1 MKSKGAI
8 PLGDFY
14 IYPESEQD
22 VYGQD
27 KSSLSSTSN
36 IMNNNTS
43 LLCCSYNIYLA
54 STNLIF
60 QPNTRRMRIRPI
72 TSQTVRSRGKRG
84 KTSMQFVCK
93 QAYLLTFF
101 TVIISPS
108 GETAY
113 IATNTYTLPKQTEEN
128 ILRQWSLLLDIP
140 YTNLIQQQHPQQ
152 QQQRKEQ
159 QQHQK
164 QRSKENE
171 SQQQMQ
177 KDLPNL
183 VAIKSSAVDET
194 YYYPSCL
201 IFISSS
207 SKLSPTALSG
217 MNGLFG
223 FNQGYSEDLGDKW
236 HRGAW
241 NENISNYWEYTCPR
255 DVTTNTVLDT
265 LSQDHGG
272 SNSMI
277 NLLQKAINEPVIASP
292 LMATKSVAT
301 PGSAYQRNDT
311 GSATMTPNSSV
322 MDEDDGTPHQLQQP
336 QQQLQNR
343 NRAKYQSGLSLVDFA
358 MAHFAMPP
366 SEELPE
372 YPEIIS
378 APVIQNAVA
387 ADVTQNAAGKSNHVN
402 GNNMSGAIS
411 THPTDTHN
419 NTIAGNSTYR
429 SPQMSN
435 LELDAFGIVES
446 MDMDSMVMEMPN
458 RWIDDGMGDLD
469 SLDFGVTEED
479 FDFFESVP
487 TPAVPVVVPASQS
500 LPITA
505 PQQALP
511 TTTMD
516 TKPELNHAFSND
528 MLLDDLIKQEPN
540 ANNFAGTFD
549 QKEILS
555 LDEKQQQHI
564 LDTNMDI
571 SSLDNSVT
579 PLQVGMAS
587 TFNNAHLQQQ
597 QQLQDQE
604 EKQQQQEQHRQDVLI
619 WHRQNHGGDQQHLFV
634 PPQFAPVQMDFAVN
648 DAKYNDG
655 GKFTYTPALKS
666 RRKGSDYQP
675 DYVPIVRK
683 KKSERRK
690 SSKMILDTIEKDN
703 KSLTLVENEHNTPH
717 ISTVGSSQRS
727 SESEDSSS
735 SSSEESVSDQSE
747 DENLRLHRTVRAVS
761 RAQDKYLKKVTLL
774 KPWRTVESK
783 SIDQIAMDYDSPFAR
798 AIASSKIRIGSR
810 KEVNENEDFKAL
822 DYLCQQAVM
831 GGYPF
836 SGGIESKSSNG
847 FEANEGESSK
857 VIVARRRN
865 LLQKFNGGRLQ

>member
-1 MKSKGAI
+1 MKNKGTI

-14 IYPESEQD
+14 IYPDSEQD
-22 VYGQD
+22 VYGQE
-27 KSSLSSTSN
+27 KSTTSN
-36 IMNNNTS
+36 TMSNNTS

-60 QPNTRRMRIRPI
+60 QPHTRRMRIRPI
-72 TSQTVRSRGKRG
+72 TSQTIRSRGKKG
-84 KTSMQFVCK
+84 NQFRVSK
-93 QAYLLTFF
+93 SVHFSLTNFIF
-101 TVIISPS
+101 VVVISPS

-113 IATNTYTLPKQTEEN
+113 IATNSYTLPKQTEEN
-128 ILRQWSLLLDIP
+128 ILKQWSLLLDIP
-140 YTNLIQQQHPQQ
+140 YTNLIQQSYSQKQ
-152 QQQRKEQ
+152 E
-159 QQHQK
+159 QHQK
-164 QRSKENE
+164 QRAKDE
-171 SQQQMQ
+171 SQQMQ

-194 YYYPSCL
+194 YYYPSRL

-207 SKLSPTALSG
+207 SRLSPTALSG

-223 FNQGYSEDLGDKW
+223 FNQGFSEDLGDKW

-241 NENISNYWEYTCPR
+241 NENISNYWEYACPR
-255 DVTTNTVLDT
+255 DITTNTILDT
-265 LSQDHGG
+265 LSQDHSG

-301 PGSAYQRNDT
+301 PGSAYQRNDA
-311 GSATMTPNSSV
+311 SSTMTPNSSI
-322 MDEDDGTPHQLQQP
+322 MDEDDGTPQQYQQP
-336 QQQLQNR
+336 QQQLQQR

-358 MAHFAMPP
+358 MTHFAMPP

-378 APVIQNAVA
+378 APVIQNSVATDAVP
-387 ADVTQNAAGKSNHVN
+387 NAGGKTNLVN
-402 GNNMSGAIS
+402 GNNIS
-411 THPTDTHN
+411 TIPTHPTDTHN
-419 NTIAGNSTYR
+419 NSIAGNSTYR

-435 LELDAFGIVES
+435 LELDAFGIVEN
-446 MDMDSMVMEMPN
+446 MDVDSMVMDMPN

-487 TPAVPVVVPASQS
+487 TPAVPVAVSAPLPATQQV
-500 LPITA
+500 LPST
-505 PQQALP
+505 L
-511 TTTMD
+511 D
-516 TKPELNHAFSND
+516 TKSELGHEFSND
-528 MLLDDLIKQEPN
+528 MLLGDLIKQEVT
-540 ANNFAGTFD
+540 ADDFASAFD

-555 LDEKQQQHI
+555 LDEKQQQRI
-564 LDTNMDI
+564 LDTDMDI

-579 PLQVGMAS
+579 PLQVGMAVA
-587 TFNNAHLQQQ
+587 FNNSHLQQQ
-597 QQLQDQE
+597 QQLQQQQLQIQQQQQ
-604 EKQQQQEQHRQDVLI
+604 QQQQEVLI
-619 WHRQNHGGDQQHLFV
+619 WNRQNHSDQQHLFV

-655 GKFTYTPALKS
+655 GKFTYTPAPKS
-666 RRKGSDYQP
+666 KRKGSDYQP
-675 DYVPIVRK
+675 DYVPIIRK

-690 SSKMILDTIEKDN
+690 SSKMLIDTIEKDN
-703 KSLTLVENEHNTPH
+703 KALTLIEHEEGTPH
-717 ISTVGSSQRS
+717 ISTVSSSQTS
-727 SESEDSSS
+727 SETED
-735 SSSEESVSDQSE
+735 SSSEESTSDQSE
-747 DENLRLHRTVRAVS
+747 DENLRIHRTVRAVS

-774 KPWRTVESK
+774 KPWRIVGDI
-783 SIDQIAMDYDSPFAR
+783 SIDQLVMDYDSPFAR
-798 AIASSKIRIGSR
+798 TIASSTIHKGSR
-810 KEVNENEDFKAL
+810 KEMNENEDIKAL

-847 FEANEGESSK
+847 FEANEGESTK
-857 VIVARRRN
+857 VLVARRRN
-865 LLQKFNGGRLQ
+865 LLQKFNGGR